1 MKVSVLS
8 VTIVLV
14 LSIELNA
21 QRRFASRDAINDEE
35 HIAQHLK
42 DKVKVQ
48 QLNEQQKKFHYFKL
62 HDLNRDSSLDGLEI
76 MKAITHNHD
85 DESNAKP
92 RDVMSD
98 EDLETLVDSVLK
110 EMDLDNDGKIQF
122 AEYVKKAF

>member
-1 MKVSVLS
+1 MKVSVLC
-8 VTIVLV
+8 VTIICVLNSK
-14 LSIELNA
+14 LSA

-48 QLNEQQKKFHYFKL
+48 QLNEQQRKFHYFKL

-76 MKAITHNHD
+76 LKAITHNHD
-85 DESNAKP
+85 DESNARLRK
-92 RDVMSD
+92 VMSD

-110 EMDLDNDGKIQF
+110 EMDFDNDGKIQF